1 MEKAFPILMLCFAGL
16 LLVYAGILALTKD
29 VMLIPHADKAKIP
42 DPKAYALRFAGIM
55 ALVTIGPLA
64 SGIAGLIYDNKRAA
78 IALIRGGQAC
88 ALLDERDFVLPEDVQ
103 HMFLPVLGHR
113 MILSPESKMKGTQ
126 AEQVLLKIL
135 QNTPVPVKL

>member
-1 MEKAFPILMLCFAGL
+1 MEKAFPIFMLCFAGL

-78 IALIRGGQAC
+78 IALIVGLVFSLWGA
-88 ALLDERDFVLPEDVQ
+88 
-103 HMFLPVLGHR
+103 
-113 MILSPESKMKGTQ
+113 TQ
-126 AEQVLLKIL
+126 L
-135 QNTPVPVKL
+135 VKKVM

>member
-1 MEKAFPILMLCFAGL
+1 MTGAAESCMITEKQTNRISAAERRSHMEKAFPILMLCFAGL

-78 IALIRGGQAC
+78 IALIVGLVFSLWGA
-88 ALLDERDFVLPEDVQ
+88 
-103 HMFLPVLGHR
+103 
-113 MILSPESKMKGTQ
+113 TQ
-126 AEQVLLKIL
+126 L
-135 QNTPVPVKL
+135 VKKVM

>member
-29 VMLIPHADKAKIP
+29 VMLIPHADKVKIP
-42 DPKAYALRFAGIM
+42 NPKAYALRFAGIM

-78 IALIRGGQAC
+78 IVLIVGLVFSLWGASQ
-88 ALLDERDFVLPEDVQ
+88 L
-103 HMFLPVLGHR
+103 
-113 MILSPESKMKGTQ
+113 
-126 AEQVLLKIL
+126 
-135 QNTPVPVKL
+135 VKKVM